1 MPSFQAPE
9 SGVWGGIKNAVSSAA
24 STATSTAQSAG
35 SAVSD
40 WLGMGDDAP
49 FGPVIGPQ
57 FPLEDLY
64 GEDNGD
70 TPFGLLTEEQIR
82 EINTPGSGGGA
93 PSDDSGLPFGLLDEE
108 QIREINTPGSGGGA
122 SSPYGDDTVIPFV
135 PPSYDDMIVY

>member
-1 MPSFQAPE
+1 M
-9 SGVWGGIKNAVSSAA
+9 WGGIKNAVSSAA

-70 TPFGLLTEEQIR
+70 
-82 EINTPGSGGGA
+82 GGG
-93 PSDDSGLPFGLLDEE
+93 GLPFGLLDEE

>member
-82 EINTPGSGGGA
+82 EINTPGGGGA
-93 PSDDSGLPFGLLDEE
+93 PSDDSGLPFGLLTEE
-108 QIREINTPGSGGGA
+108 QIREINTPGGGA
-122 SSPYGDDTVIPFV
+122 SPYGGDGTEIPFV